1 VRGRGRFGRS
11 RSVECAWFGRV
22 IRAVLGRAGFAVSIC
37 GYSGVEMALRLCEE
51 PYHVLD
57 LLFVP
62 LLLLC
67 HLRLC
72 VAERI
77 RLVCHHGEDHELE
90 GGC

>member
-1 VRGRGRFGRS
+1 VLFLVALALRL
-11 RSVECAWFGRV
+11 VYVV
-22 IRAVLGRAGFAVSIC
+22 IG
-37 GYSGVEMALRLCEE
+37 GVEMVLRLCEE

-90 GGC
+90 EGC